1 MRNTKIV
8 ATVGPASRSPE
19 MLQGLLDAGVDVF
32 RINASHGAHGDHAT
46 AIRLIRELAAKCGRT
61 PGILLDLQGPKIR
74 LGDFEGG
81 AATLEKG
88 ARFTITVDPVLGNAQ
103 VASTTYHSLPR
114 DVVPGNRVLLAD
126 GAVALRALEVLQ
138 SSVVFEV
145 TDGGTVKNRQGIN
158 LPGVRVSI
166 PSMTEKDIA
175 DMEFGLQQHVDLIAL
190 SFVRVRLMLR
200 DCGSAWTG
208 WARKFRSLPRLKSP
222 KHSTIWTAFWKKPM
236 A

>member
-8 ATVGPASRSPE
+8 ATVGPATRSPE

-46 AIRLIRELAAKCGRT
+46 AIRQIRELAAKCGRT

-88 ARFTITVDPVLGNAQ
+88 ARFTITVEPILGNAQ
-103 VASTTYHSLPR
+103 IACTTYTSLPS

-126 GAVALRALEVLQ
+126 GAVALRAL
-138 SSVVFEV
+138 
-145 TDGGTVKNRQGIN
+145 
-158 LPGVRVSI
+158 VSAV
-166 PSMTEKDIA
+166 PSIV
-175 DMEFGLQQHVDLIAL
+175 GRWVW
-190 SFVRVRLMLR
+190 
-200 DCGSAWTG
+200 GSAVLNFGRRSGSYREDALTFFRRLAYRQQAAAKHRER
-208 WARKFRSLPRLKSP
+208 WA
-222 KHSTIWTAFWKKPM
+222 
-236 A
+236 